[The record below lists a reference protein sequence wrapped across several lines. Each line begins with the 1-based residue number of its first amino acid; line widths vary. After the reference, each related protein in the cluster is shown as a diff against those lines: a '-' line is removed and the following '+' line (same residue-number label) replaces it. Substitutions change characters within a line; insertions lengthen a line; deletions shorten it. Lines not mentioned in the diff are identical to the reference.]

1 MLHLLGIDLNLISV
15 LVRVYTSP
23 IIPITILLNHRF
35 HVDQYDAMGFAHG
48 RESGVSFI
56 LALPDEDFD
65 VIGELF
71 NFRLPLVDEVPRNQ
85 HEGVALATVAR

>member
-1 MLHLLGIDLNLISV
+1 
-15 LVRVYTSP
+15 
-23 IIPITILLNHRF
+23 
-35 HVDQYDAMGFAHG
+35 MGFAHG

-85 HEGVALATVAR
+85 DEGVALATVAR